1 VTDVQTND
9 KQAEIRAAKEAIAG
23 PVPLIG
29 DAPATVLTLPRGLFQ
44 QGGWQRD
51 VIVRELTGIDEESLS
66 KVNDQLAFFST
77 VVALGTVSIGNM
89 DVASIPLA
97 ERKFFLGELLIGE
110 REQIFMKIIQAT
122 FGNEKT
128 VPFTCTLCST
138 EQEMALLI
146 DQDFIPKEISDIE
159 QLTFTYTLRNGD
171 VIEVR
176 AAVGADQEET
186 LTRRGASVAEQNTI
200 LLSRCITKRNG
211 DLIVD
216 PIVFCR
222 KLGIKDRYA
231 VLEAMIERQPSVQ
244 LDVTT
249 ACSACGG
256 EQKIGLA
263 WADLFR
269 A

>member
-9 KQAEIRAAKEAIAG
+9 KQAEIRQAKEAIAG
-23 PVPLIG
+23 PVPLIK
-29 DAPATVLTLPRGLFQ
+29 DAPASTLVLPRGMFQ
-44 QGGWQRD
+44 QGAWQRE
-51 VIVRELTGIDEESLS
+51 VTVRELTGIDEETLS
-66 KVNDQLAFFST
+66 KATDQLTFFSN
-77 VVALGTVSIGNM
+77 VIALGTVSIGM
-89 DVASIPLA
+89 VDVASIPLA
-97 ERKFFLGELLIGE
+97 ERKFFLGDLLVGE
-110 REQIFMKIIQAT
+110 REQIFMKVIQAT

-128 VPFTCTLCST
+128 VPFTCTLCSV
-138 EQEMALLI
+138 EQEMTLLI
-146 DQDFIPKEISDIE
+146 DQDFPPKEVPDIE

-171 VIEVR
+171 VIDVR
-176 AAVGADQEET
+176 PAVGADQEET
-186 LTRRGASVAEQNTI
+186 LTRKGMSLAEQNTV

-216 PIVFCR
+216 PLTFSR

-231 VLEAMIERQPSVQ
+231 VLEEMINRQPSVQ

-256 EQKIGLA
+256 EQKIGLG